1 MIVNK
6 NKTYVKKDKEP
17 RKWYIIDAKEQNL
30 GRLSSKIAYFLIGK
44 TGITYTPH
52 VKNEVNIIIINSKLI
67 EITGNKKYQKT
78 YKRHSGR
85 PGGLKIEY
93 FDKLQ
98 QRMPNKIIENSIK
111 GMLPK
116 NTLGRKLFTQI
127 KIYPNNI
134 HPHSSQKPL
143 LIKLN

>member
-1 MIVNK
+1 MMENR
-6 NKTYVKKDKEP
+6 NKTYVKTDKEP

-30 GRLSSKIAYFLIGK
+30 GRLSSQIAYFLIGK
-44 TGITYTPH
+44 TNITYTPH
-52 VKNEVNIIIINSKLI
+52 VKNEINIIIINSKLI
-67 EITGNKKYQKT
+67 EITGNKRYQKT

-85 PGGLKIEY
+85 PGGLKVES

-98 QRMPNKIIENSIK
+98 QKMPNKIIEHSIK

-116 NTLGRKLFTQI
+116 NTLGKKLFTQI
-127 KIYPNNI
+127 KIYPNHI

-143 LIKLN
+143 SIKLN